1 MSPSELAAAP
11 PLLCPRCEAGIQ
23 PAARQLIEGGGT
35 RHCFGRHDLGRR
47 RTWLGVGVGV
57 GVGGIGVSVG
67 VGARGWRTQPCMDA
81 GEGHL
86 HDEALGAVSSIG
98 LEQLVPCLFG
108 IWGRV
113 RGRGL
118 GGGLVVGLGL
128 GLGVGLGLGLGCEQ
142 LMPRLDLVNEQLD
155 ETEIVLARQMTTPPL
170 AFTALLTR
178 P

>member
-1 MSPSELAAAP
+1 
-11 PLLCPRCEAGIQ
+11 
-23 PAARQLIEGGGT
+23 
-35 RHCFGRHDLGRR
+35 
-47 RTWLGVGVGV
+47 
-57 GVGGIGVSVG
+57 
-67 VGARGWRTQPCMDA
+67 MDA

-86 HDEALGAVSSIG
+86 HDGALGAVSSIG

-108 IWGRV
+108 IRGRV

-170 AFTALLTR
+170 AFTALLIR